1 METTNNLKEK
11 ANKIMKKLLD
21 ISLYVLG
28 IVAAFVVGFY
38 ANQLSAMHSAESNM
52 FSKPIEATNISVA
65 VTEHNELLIID
76 RTNQSIDVYSD
87 TIGVSIFKAY
97 ANRIAEIQNEK

>member
-1 METTNNLKEK
+1 MEQNELKEK
-11 ANKIMKKLLD
+11 ANKILKKLLD

-28 IVAAFVVGFY
+28 IVAAFVIGFY
-38 ANQLSAMHSAESNM
+38 CNQLTEFQASKSGK

-76 RTNQSIDVYSD
+76 RNKQSIDVYSD

-97 ANRIAEIQNEK
+97 ANRIAEATK

>member
-1 METTNNLKEK
+1 MEQNELKEK
-11 ANKIMKKLLD
+11 ANKILKKLFD

-28 IVAAFVVGFY
+28 IVAAFVLGFY
-38 ANQLSAMHSAESNM
+38 CNQLTEFQSSKYGK
-52 FSKPIEATNISVA
+52 FTKPIEATNISVA

-76 RTNQSIDVYSD
+76 RNKQSIDVYSD

-97 ANRIAEIQNEK
+97 ANRIAEASK

>member
-21 ISLYVLG
+21 VSLYVLG

-38 ANQLSAMHSAESNM
+38 ANQLTEYQESKSGK
-52 FSKPIEATNISVA
+52 FSNPIEAANISVA

-76 RTNQSIDVYSD
+76 RNKQSIDVYSD

-97 ANRIAEIQNEK
+97 ATRIAEVQNEK

>member
-1 METTNNLKEK
+1 METNDNLKEK
-11 ANKIMKKLLD
+11 ANKILKKLLD

-38 ANQLSAMHSAESNM
+38 ANQLSEMHLSKTNK
-52 FSKPIEATNISVA
+52 FSKPIEAANISVA
-65 VTEHNELLIID
+65 VTEHNELLIINRD
-76 RTNQSIDVYSD
+76 NQSIEVYSD

-97 ANRIAEIQNEK
+97 ANRIAEVQNEK